1 MPDNSVTES
10 AESARKPVR
19 PWSSFFF
26 ADFTFLWLSGI
37 TMMIAMRLRLI
48 TSGQWITDNTAGLD
62 DAFFLLGGLG
72 AVQLLQMP
80 AVIYGGALA
89 DVVDRKKLMAL
100 TQSASFI
107 SLAVLTALSFTDTLA
122 IWHIF
127 VVTGLVGIFNMLGNS
142 ARPAM
147 LPRVLPRRYLTNGV
161 TVQTASFQVA
171 GIGAP
176 LAWGVLYS
184 GPGATFTFFV
194 ATVIAGLS
202 FLTPLLIR
210 ASGQP
215 DGGARRVTLASLKE
229 GFRFVRNH
237 RILPGLYLLDIGV
250 TIVSFYRELFP
261 VFSEGLYG
269 RGAQGTAALGSA
281 NALGGA
287 IGSFVVFFTGRW
299 RYKGRIVLVATL
311 LYAVLLLAF
320 GLNPIFWVGLII
332 VGSLG
337 LVDAIGMTMRQ
348 AVVQLTTP
356 DALLGRASS
365 AHSFAAMGANH
376 IGQLEVGLVA
386 GAIGAGATM
395 VVGGVVSLVVVGLI
409 WWLIP
414 GVRRYRYEE
423 TPEDGDTPARSPP

>member
-1 MPDNSVTES
+1 
-10 AESARKPVR
+10 
-19 PWSSFFF
+19 
-26 ADFTFLWLSGI
+26 
-37 TMMIAMRLRLI
+37 MIAMRLRII
-48 TSGQWITDNTAGLD
+48 TSGQWITDNSSSLGEA
-62 DAFFLLGGLG
+62 AALLGALG
-72 AVQLLQMP
+72 AAQLVQMP

-100 TQSASFI
+100 TQAASFI
-107 SLAVLTALSFTDTLA
+107 SLVVLTVLSLTETLA

-127 VVTGLVGIFNMLGNS
+127 VVTALVGIFNMLGNS

-147 LPRVLPRRYLTNGV
+147 LPRVLPRRFMTNGV
-161 TVQTASFQVA
+161 TIQTASFQVA

-176 LAWGVLYS
+176 LAWGFLYN
-184 GPGATFTFFV
+184 GPGVTITFLV
-194 ATVIAGLS
+194 AAVIAGLS
-202 FLTPLLIR
+202 FISPLIIR
-210 ASGQP
+210 ASGEP
-215 DGGARRVTLASLKE
+215 EGGGRRVTLASLKE
-229 GFRFVRNH
+229 GFLFVKSH

-269 RGAQGTAALGSA
+269 KGASGTAALNSA
-281 NALGGA
+281 NAAGGA

-311 LYAVLLLAF
+311 AYALLLFAF
-320 GLNPIFWVGLII
+320 GLNPIFWLGLLI

-365 AHSFAAMGANH
+365 AHSFSAMGANH
-376 IGQLEVGLVA
+376 LGQIEVGLMA
-386 GAIGAGATM
+386 GLIGAGPTM
-395 VVGGVVSLVVVGLI
+395 VLGGAISLVVVGLV
-409 WWLIP
+409 WWLVP
-414 GVRRYRYEE
+414 GVRQYRYEE
-423 TPEDGDTPARSPP
+423 KISDDEIPP